1 MSDAMY
7 TNAIVSLFEVAEV
20 SSIGGVPL
28 DVGVEALMLVNPD
41 IDPQQAHSIAS
52 QLDSRGRQVLSK
64 DDFIE
69 AVRIV
74 LTDVDASEA
83 VHMINDLV
91 MRMRM
96 TYRRRYLMY
105 DAPANRCAPALLQ
118 NVRTVEMYREMFDL
132 FAHGEEYISRHDL
145 RRLAHEILPEYP
157 TDAANIVKAAIGE
170 GERDAIGFQEFIMVV
185 QPTTSR
191 RPLSEM
197 IQLATSKIMNWSEG
211 GYDLGGGGTPM
222 ATRNNAG
229 GDGSFFGSPPH
240 QSATLTSSLQPWR
253 EAEDRLAHTGQP
265 SAGVR
270 GNTSRAQTPPG
281 GAGNAVGQRPRQS
294 AATSATISSPSGGGT
309 LHHELQQAKQHHEAA
324 EAVFQNVLSGSQRVN
339 LATVTK
345 LSDVGASMKMPS
357 LIERDLAQMKLENEA
372 LKHEVAQLQMSN
384 LRLGSGRAGG
394 SPRRGAGG
402 SFGAANQEDMMAH
415 IAELE
420 SELRSARAQLAVRTE
435 VHQLIAL
442 LNKSNTT
449 EEGLRQYYHD
459 ERTLI
464 SKQEYLR
471 SVSSTLHEGD
481 GTSPIS
487 LVLSQYDLIVCGYQ
501 ALFRDLKRRYEAA
514 GGGRPGGGAGRRHFD
529 NSSAASTIVPKNVP
543 MKYSVPS
550 RGTSPSRTMA
560 APLKWQDLDAEV
572 SADMKGTGTLRDP
585 LLTLEERNQLRAKL
599 ASQMRGA
606 ARHYTP
612 KKNQQN
618 SYAATA
624 QQFMGGGGEFHH
636 DDERVPQNHG
646 NDEHAQLQQWLMPG
660 AATQLAS
667 HEAVSRLHSLQ
678 SQAIKHRRL

>member
-1 MSDAMY
+1 MSEAMF

-20 SSIGGVPL
+20 NSIG
-28 DVGVEALMLVNPD
+28 
-41 IDPQQAHSIAS
+41 DPQQAHAIAT

-69 AVRIV
+69 AVRFV
-74 LTDVDASEA
+74 LTDVDSSEA

-118 NVRTVEMYREMFDL
+118 NVRTVEMYREMFDI
-132 FAHGEEYISRHDL
+132 FAHGQEYISRHDL
-145 RRLAHEILPEYP
+145 RRLANEILPEYP

-170 GERDAIGFQEFIMVV
+170 GERDAIGFQEFIMVI

-197 IQLATSKIMNWSEG
+197 IQLATSRIMNWSSDDG
-211 GYDLGGGGTPM
+211 DRGYNPTSAVGGGGTPHKGT
-222 ATRNNAG
+222 ARNAD
-229 GDGSFFGSPPH
+229 DGSNTAFGSPM
-240 QSATLTSSLQPWR
+240 LTSSLQPWR
-253 EAEDRLAHTGQP
+253 ESEDLLAQNAVG
-265 SAGVR
+265 GGGGGG
-270 GNTSRAQTPPG
+270 GNRSRATTPPPSG
-281 GAGNAVGQRPRQS
+281 KNAVGQRPRHGGGT
-294 AATSATISSPSGGGT
+294 TSSSTVMSSPTGAGT

-324 EAVFQNVLSGSQRVN
+324 EAIFQNVLTGNQRVN
-339 LATVTK
+339 LATITK
-345 LSDVGASMKMPS
+345 LSDVGATMKMPS
-357 LIERDLAQMKLENEA
+357 LLERDLAQMKLENES
-372 LKHEVAQLQMSN
+372 LKHQVAQLQMSN
-384 LRLGSGRAGG
+384 LRLGSGRSGG
-394 SPRRGAGG
+394 SPRRNGGGAAGG
-402 SFGAANQEDMMAH
+402 IGALNQDAMAH

-420 SELRSARAQLAVRTE
+420 HELRSARAQLAVRTE
-435 VHQLIAL
+435 AHQLIAL

-501 ALFRDLKRRYEAA
+501 ALFRDLKRRYDAGGGGGRFRGAA
-514 GGGRPGGGAGRRHFD
+514 VGGGRPRHYD

-543 MKYSVPS
+543 VTYSVPS
-550 RGTSPSRTMA
+550 RGTSPSRTLA
-560 APLKWQDLDAEV
+560 APLRWQELDAEV
-572 SADMKGTGTLRDP
+572 STDMKGTGTLRDP

-612 KKNQQN
+612 KKKQQN
-618 SYAATA
+618 PYGATA
-624 QQFMGGGGEFHH
+624 QEYAASSIHGGGGGAYDH
-636 DDERVPQNHG
+636 DESPANH
-646 NDEHAQLQQWLMPG
+646 DEHAQLQQWLMPG

-667 HEAVSRLHSLQ
+667 HDAVSRLHSLQ
-678 SQAIKHRRL
+678 HQAVKHRRL